1 MSTSATPAT
10 FKDRLRKWAPR
21 IGFPLFYL
29 VSFLMFLTIVFPYDA
44 LRVRIVTTFN
54 AQQRAAGA
62 QQQLAIDEM
71 GWWWFTGVRAK
82 GIRLTSAAAEPGKP
96 PTEIRIDDAKVRISL
111 LGLLIGRKDVTF
123 KLEMLGG
130 VVDGEYE
137 ERGKDRYVDVNLD
150 GVELKQLDVLTQTIG
165 LPVEGR
171 ISGNIDL
178 VMPEGKAS
186 KGNGTVNLEATD
198 VAIGDGK
205 AKLRGALEMP
215 KLKVGTLTFTAEA
228 KEGVLK
234 ITKFG
239 AGGSD
244 LELNGDGKVQMR
256 ELANESTLD
265 INLKFKIND
274 GYRGKSDITK
284 SLFGAPGSPKGGDV
298 ELFVPEM
305 KKAKRTDGFYAFHVR
320 GLLAKPGFDPQGSAG
335 GGAGAA
341 ASPFGAPGGF
351 P

>member
-1 MSTSATPAT
+1 M
-10 FKDRLRKWAPR
+10 KDRLRKWAPR

-29 VSFLMFLTIVFPYDA
+29 ISFVLFLTVVFPYDA

-82 GIRLTSAAAEPGKP
+82 GVRLTSAPQTPGGP
-96 PTEIRIDDAKVRISL
+96 PTEIRVDDAKVRMSV

-123 KLEMLGG
+123 RLEMLGG

-165 LPVEGR
+165 LPVEGH
-171 ISGNIDL
+171 ISGNINL
-178 VMPEGKAS
+178 FMPEGKAS
-186 KGNGTVNLEATD
+186 KGSGTVNLEATD

-205 AKLRGALEMP
+205 AKLKGALEMP

-256 ELANESTLD
+256 ELANESNLD

-305 KKAKRTDGFYAFHVR
+305 KKAKRSDGFYAFHVR
-320 GLLAKPGFDPQGSAG
+320 GLLAKPGFDPQG
-335 GGAGAA
+335 AA
-341 ASPFGAPGGF
+341 AGAPGGAATPFGMPGSF
-351 P
+351 PP